1 MDTFDWKL
9 TIKANIIMLKMV
21 GLWPA
26 GDETYKFNIY
36 TLYTTVS
43 ILAFVYGHNFF
54 QAFNIIFILD
64 DIEALTATIFVL
76 LTDMLAIMKSY
87 YLIQNI
93 KIIKQ
98 LMVTLNSEMFQP
110 KNLRQKD
117 MIEPSLNSWKMVYTV
132 FSSMAYST
140 LFFWG
145 TFPFLDNLVQ
155 QHQLPFLAW
164 YPWNAKVSP
173 LYEITYAYQ
182 MASVSFI
189 CILNLNIDTLIAALN
204 MYTGAQ
210 CDILCDDLR
219 HIHEFADINARL
231 KSCVAAFSSQFY
243 SSLFYVSAVVVEIF
257 MYCWYGNE
265 VEIKSSN
272 IPYAVFESDWTE
284 TSLEVQKHIVFF
296 ILRCQKPIKLS
307 ALNLFYLTLDTFVTI
322 MRTSWSY
329 FAILHQVS
337 EK

>member
-1 MDTFDWKL
+1 
-9 TIKANIIMLKMV
+9 MLKMV

-231 KSCVAAFSSQFY
+231 KSCVRHH
-243 SSLFYVSAVVVEIF
+243 
-257 MYCWYGNE
+257 
-265 VEIKSSN
+265 K
-272 IPYAVFESDWTE
+272 
-284 TSLEVQKHIVFF
+284 
-296 ILRCQKPIKLS
+296 
-307 ALNLFYLTLDTFVTI
+307 
-322 MRTSWSY
+322 
-329 FAILHQVS
+329 AIL
-337 EK
+337 K